1 MIRVLVVDDSVT
13 IRTLVSALL
22 NEDPEIEVAG
32 VAPDGRVGLAKF
44 GQLRPDVVTLDV
56 EIPTMDGL
64 ATLQAIRREDPSA
77 VVIMC
82 SSLTRRGASTT
93 FDALAAGASD
103 YVAKPEGM
111 HAEQALKEFGA
122 ELIAKVKAH
131 AQRKRSTAASTA
143 GPLRLATRKTKQKVE
158 IVAVASSTGG
168 PNALAVF
175 VAALPKE
182 FPLPVVLVQHMP
194 PLFTQLL
201 AERLDASCAVAVR
214 EGIDGTQIEPG
225 TVYIAPGGHHMET
238 VRDGTAIRLRLHDG
252 PQENCCRPA
261 ADVLFRSVAQCFGA
275 GVLGVVLTGMGQDG
289 MLGAQA
295 IHAAG
300 GQVLAQDEATSVV
313 WGMPRA
319 VAEAGLA
326 QAVLPLEELG
336 QEVVRRVQKNG

>member
-1 MIRVLVVDDSVT
+1 VIRVLVVDDSVT

-22 NEDPEIEVAG
+22 KEDPEIEVAG

-56 EIPTMDGL
+56 EMPTMDGL
-64 ATLQAIRREDPSA
+64 ATLEAIRREDPSA

-82 SSLTRRGASTT
+82 SSLTHRGASTT

-103 YVAKPEGM
+103 YVAKPDGM
-111 HAEQALKEFGA
+111 HAEQALKEFGT

-131 AQRKRSTAASTA
+131 ARRKQPVTARAA
-143 GPLRLATRKTKQKVE
+143 APVKLAPPKTKQKVE
-158 IVAVASSTGG
+158 VVAVASSTGG
-168 PNALAVF
+168 PNALATF
-175 VAALPKE
+175 IPALPKG

-201 AERLDASCAVAVR
+201 AERLDATSPVR
-214 EGIDGTQIEPG
+214 VVEGTDGMPLEPG

-238 VRDGTAIRLRLHDG
+238 MRDGATYRLRLHDG

-261 ADVLFRSVAQCFGA
+261 ADVLFRSTVKCFGA

-289 MLGAQA
+289 MLGSQA

-336 QEVVRRVQKNG
+336 KEVVRRVHKNG

>member
-1 MIRVLVVDDSVT
+1 MIRVLVVDDSVAV
-13 IRTLVSALL
+13 RTLVSALL
-22 NEDPEIEVAG
+22 KEDPEIEVAG

-44 GQLRPDVVTLDV
+44 GQIRPDVVTLDV
-56 EIPTMDGL
+56 EMPEMDGL

-82 SSLTRRGASTT
+82 SSLTRRGAATT

-103 YVAKPEGM
+103 YVAKPEGV
-111 HAEQALKEFGA
+111 HGEQALKDFGR
-122 ELIAKVKAH
+122 ELIGKVKAH
-131 AQRKRSTAASTA
+131 ARRKRPTAA
-143 GPLRLATRKTKQKVE
+143 GPSEPVKLAARKTRQKIE

-168 PNALAVF
+168 PNALAAF
-175 VAALPKE
+175 VPAFPKD

-201 AERLDASCAVAVR
+201 AERLDASCAVTVR
-214 EGIDGTQIEPG
+214 EGADGALLEPG
-225 TVYIAPGGHHMET
+225 TLYIAPGGHHMET
-238 VRDGTAIRLRLHDG
+238 VRDGACLRLRLHDG

-261 ADVLFRSVAQCFGA
+261 ADVLFRSTARCFGA

-289 MLGAQA
+289 MLGAQE
-295 IHAAG
+295 IQAAG
-300 GQVLAQDEATSVV
+300 GQVLVQDEATSVV

-326 QAVLPLEELG
+326 QAVLPLHELG
-336 QEVVRRVQKNG
+336 PEVVRRVQKNG

>member
-1 MIRVLVVDDSVT
+1 VIRVLVVDDSVT
-13 IRTLVSALL
+13 MRTLVSALL
-22 NEDPEIEVAG
+22 KEDPEIEVAG

-56 EIPTMDGL
+56 EMPAMDGL
-64 ATLQAIRREDPSA
+64 ATLKAIRQEDPTA

-93 FDALAAGASD
+93 FDALAAGAAD
-103 YVAKPEGM
+103 YVAKPEGV
-111 HAEQALKEFGA
+111 HAEQALQEFGS
-122 ELIAKVKAH
+122 ELIAKVKAYAH
-131 AQRKRSTAASTA
+131 KKHPAAATATGAVK
-143 GPLRLATRKTKQKVE
+143 LAPPKTKQKIQ
-158 IVAVASSTGG
+158 IVAVACSTGG
-168 PNALAVF
+168 PNALAAF
-175 VAALPKE
+175 VPALPKD

-201 AERLDASCAVAVR
+201 AERLDATCAVKVR
-214 EGIDGTQIEPG
+214 EGVEGTVIEPG

-238 VRDGTAIRLRLHDG
+238 VRDGTAIRLHMHDG

-261 ADVLFRSVAQCFGA
+261 ADVLFRSTVRCFGG

-289 MLGAQA
+289 MLGARE

-300 GQVLAQDEATSVV
+300 GQVLAQDEASSVV

-326 QAVLPLEELG
+326 QAVLPLQELG
-336 QEVVRRVQKNG
+336 KEVVRRVQKNG